1 MEQYLGKLEAGAKG
15 AIEYLESEFTNIR
28 TGRAH
33 VGLVSDVL
41 INVYGSKMPLKQVA
55 NITVSDAK
63 SLTIQPWDKGNLQSI
78 ESALRSGDI
87 SLSIVNAGDA
97 IHANVPDLTEERRNE
112 YKKLAKDK
120 TEEAK
125 VSLRNARQDVWNETK
140 KAKEAG
146 EISED
151 EMYRRETEIN
161 KLVDEKN
168 KEMDALLSTKEKEL
182 SEV

>member
-1 MEQYLGKLEAGAKG
+1 MDYMNKLTEGAKS
-15 AIEYLESEFTNIR
+15 ALEYLANEFTNIR

-33 VGLVSDVL
+33 VALVSDVL
-41 INVYGSKMPLKQVA
+41 IDVYGSKMPLKQVA

-63 SLTIQPWDKGNLQSI
+63 SLTIQPWDKGTLVQI
-78 ESALRSGDI
+78 ESALRSGDL

-112 YKKLAKDK
+112 YKKLAREKA
-120 TEEAK
+120 EEAK
-125 VSLRNARQDVWNETK
+125 VSVRNARRDVWEETK
-140 KAKEAG
+140 KAKESG
-146 EISED
+146 DISED

-161 KLVDEKN
+161 KYIEDKN
-168 KEMDALLSTKEKEL
+168 KEIDALYAAKEREL